1 LPGDDR
7 REGAA
12 AAVGARRAGRVRK
25 AQPPVLRDLQLVE
38 DRRGIATLHRALV
51 GDLHGRGQHHVRTR
65 NRRVVKD
72 RRDGRGGAGVAGI
85 DRVREAGGADAH
97 RAVGRG
103 VVVQQTVAARVLH
116 RVERVGVAGIAER
129 ARLRGTR
136 GGWGGGRRLRR
147 AALLAVVRTGLVGPA
162 RRADV
167 DAQVEREAVGA
178 GVVRAGR
185 AAGGRARIGAR
196 VVGAA
201 VAAAYAA
208 LGGGPVGA
216 AGIGAGGGERARVPR
231 LGGARVAGAAVG
243 AVQRQPRDVARAAH
257 ADASRLVAAAAGGI
271 VAGGA
276 GA

>member
-136 GGWGGGRRLRR
+136 SGWGGGRRLGQ

-162 RRADV
+162 RGADV
-167 DAQVEREAVGA
+167 DAQVGRETVGTGAARFAGVGA

-185 AAGGRARIGAR
+185 AAGGRARIGG
-196 VVGAA
+196 GA
-201 VAAAYAA
+201 
-208 LGGGPVGA
+208 VGA
-216 AGIGAGGGERARVPR
+216 AGIGARGGERARVPR

-257 ADASRLVAAAAGGI
+257 ADTSRLVAAAAGGI
-271 VAGGA
+271 V
-276 GA
+276 